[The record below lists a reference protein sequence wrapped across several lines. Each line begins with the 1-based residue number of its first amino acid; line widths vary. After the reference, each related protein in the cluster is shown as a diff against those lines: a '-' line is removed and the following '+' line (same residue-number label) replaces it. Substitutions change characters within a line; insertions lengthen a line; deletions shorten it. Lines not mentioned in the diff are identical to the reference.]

1 MSDTA
6 PQMPPVAG
14 LVLAGGL
21 SRRMGG
27 GDKTLLLLDGR
38 PMLLHV
44 LDRVAPQVG
53 PLAIN
58 ANGDPDRFAP
68 FGRPVVPDELEGF
81 PGPLAGI
88 LAGLEWVRRD
98 HPTLT
103 HLLTVPADAPFLP
116 RDMVDRLWARI
127 EAGADIAC
135 AASGGWTHP
144 PIALWPV
151 RLRKELR
158 AAVIDE
164 GMRKIDA
171 WTARYRTEAVEWQAA
186 PLDPFYNVNRPED
199 LDAAK
204 DLLEQAAAREA
215 APDVPASKPF
225 GVVIERRTSSHP
237 WGSDAYVPVAVAPG
251 VPAGDPVRQA
261 EADRWVTGG
270 VTLELFRK
278 ETEGY
283 RRNLSTPTPRIYVI
297 LRPVTDDDGNTYGP
311 LPVKPVLVTAC
322 PYEAEAYLHGDE
334 TQVEAVPMPDDVAHW
349 VGAFCARHHVD
360 QPFVKRKQKTKV
372 AREDDT
378 FSRIPP
384 VQQARRDR
392 GAP

>member
-1 MSDTA
+1 M
-6 PQMPPVAG
+6 
-14 LVLAGGL
+14 
-21 SRRMGG
+21 
-27 GDKTLLLLDGR
+27 
-38 PMLLHV
+38 
-44 LDRVAPQVG
+44 
-53 PLAIN
+53 
-58 ANGDPDRFAP
+58 
-68 FGRPVVPDELEGF
+68 
-81 PGPLAGI
+81 
-88 LAGLEWVRRD
+88 
-98 HPTLT
+98 
-103 HLLTVPADAPFLP
+103 
-116 RDMVDRLWARI
+116 
-127 EAGADIAC
+127 
-135 AASGGWTHP
+135 
-144 PIALWPV
+144 
-151 RLRKELR
+151 
-158 AAVIDE
+158 
-164 GMRKIDA
+164 
-171 WTARYRTEAVEWQAA
+171 
-186 PLDPFYNVNRPED
+186 
-199 LDAAK
+199 
-204 DLLEQAAAREA
+204 
-215 APDVPASKPF
+215 PASKPF